1 MKKIFLSIVLI
12 LSINSKARAFSCGDR
27 FVDFAKDQII
37 IHITKEPNAA
47 DTVEGIHY
55 YWIDWGGLPE
65 SIFITQASL
74 NCLKDH
80 GVMESF
86 KLGNNILWRK
96 AR

>member
-1 MKKIFLSIVLI
+1 MRNIFSIIALVI
-12 LSINSKARAFSCGDR
+12 FVSSTTQAFSCGDR

-65 SIFITQASL
+65 SIVITQASL

>member
-1 MKKIFLSIVLI
+1 MRNIFSIIALVI
-12 LSINSKARAFSCGDR
+12 FVSSTAQAFSCGDR

-37 IHITKEPNAA
+37 NHINKIPHDA

-65 SIFITQASL
+65 HISITQASL

-80 GVMESF
+80 GVMEPF
-86 KLGNNILWRK
+86 KAGNNILWRK